1 MSNINTNATVTL
13 TVNGKQAQDML
24 DGLKKKSQDLE
35 QAIDKARK
43 AGDKASLQKL
53 QRELKQTKSQINQIE
68 SAIVGVERVMKN
80 LDKATPKEL
89 QKTLTTLKKQ
99 LNGIE
104 RGTAEWNRQTEAIR
118 RVKAEIEKV
127 NLEMRE
133 AEGRWSR
140 FNRIVNDWQTTIM
153 GAAAAVTGFV
163 MAGRAAVRA
172 YADMDAELA
181 NVRKFTGMTAEQVAQ
196 LNEEFKK
203 MDTRTSREDLNK
215 LAQEAGRLGKT
226 SVEDVLGF
234 VRAADQINVALDDLG
249 EGATL
254 TLSKLTNI
262 FGDEKRLGTE
272 KALLA
277 VGSVINE
284 LSQNC
289 TASAPYL
296 ANFAQRLAGVGAQA
310 KMTIPEIMGFA
321 AVLDSQG
328 QAVEMSATALQ
339 KLIMDMFANTD
350 KIIKA
355 TGMNAKAFKDIL
367 AKDAN
372 EALIMLLER
381 LRELGNIDVLAPV
394 FKDMGENGAR
404 ASSVIAALAG
414 NIETVKWEQEE
425 ANKAFKEATSVTKEF
440 DVQNNTVQAGLDK
453 AKKAFNEVAVELGE
467 KLSPVMSH
475 VISSTSLMM
484 KGLSLTISFIIKF
497 KAEIATAATVLA
509 AYAVAVNLATIKAH
523 LATAAHVAYNA
534 ILKAGSILHA
544 TYNMA
549 VYAMAAAYNRVT
561 GNAVRAAA
569 ATRAFNAAVRANPIG
584 LLVTALTAAVTV
596 VGLWQAKMRS
606 AREEHERLRREALQS
621 ANEIKNVEARIGE
634 ETSAVKRL
642 KDAIDSENVGSDKRN
657 ALIREFNNRF
667 GQYLSKLLTE
677 KSTALDLANAYSEV
691 CKNLRAKIL
700 LEAKEKDVKEQ
711 VGTRYGWEATRL
723 SEFDA
728 ISRKNGSVING
739 DWLKA
744 AVDEEYQKQSRKG
757 GVINFESIQREVF
770 KQYAKLMVKDGYGN
784 KNYTKANSEMQ
795 AAMGAYIR
803 QYTSTRAKERSVEDK
818 WRPYQS
824 DIDNALAAG
833 MNVEDIPTSGGS
845 VPSSSSST
853 NKKTGK
859 TDKSHED
866 KFAAEKAWKEKE
878 EALNRIAY
886 ATGKEDYE
894 QYQKRMLEITE
905 EYNQKILERNDLT
918 EQEKLNAQVGYYEA
932 QQKER
937 EESLKRT
944 IEDENNAY
952 NEQVAAIKQKFVDGK
967 MSTESYERAL
977 ELLELAHMREM
988 VSITKEGTKERLQA
1002 EKEYQD
1008 KLIADMKK
1016 KQQEAEQA
1024 EKEHQARLKSMKDQY
1039 FGDSPEEK
1047 QIKYLSDL
1055 TDLDEVYNN
1064 QIAMAGENADEKLR
1078 IDKAYEEAK
1087 KALREKYGIES
1098 EEDNKNLLE
1107 QMNDDVMEWINDPD
1121 NPWPKAL
1128 QVMSEAMGAVFQ
1140 QLTSLVQAETE
1151 IQIAAIEKRYD
1162 AEISRA
1168 EGNNYQIKKIEKKKQ
1183 ADIDKIKKEANK
1195 KMFAMQAIQAV
1206 AQTATAAI
1214 NAYSSAAAIPYIGYI
1229 LAPIAAAAAIAAGM
1243 MQVAVIKKQQQ
1254 AAEAKGYAEG
1264 GFTGKGKKHEVAGV
1278 VHKGEWVAS
1287 QELVNSPVARPMID
1301 ALEYAQRNNTIGS
1314 LRTEDVARSIN
1325 PFSLGSGSAAASTPT
1340 VIVQQAS
1347 PSSEE
1352 SGELAAAFREYAATL
1367 SRLQQRLDEPFVTVN
1382 TVTGDKGIKQAQ
1394 DEYDQLIRNK
1404 TPKSR
1409 RK

>member
-24 DGLKKKSQDLE
+24 DGLRKKSQDLE

-68 SAIVGVERVMKN
+68 SATVGVERVMKN

-118 RVKAEIEKV
+118 RVKAELDKV

-226 SVEDVLGF
+226 SIEDVLGF
-234 VRAADQINVALDDLG
+234 VKAADQINVALDDLG

-339 KLIMDMFANTD
+339 KLIMDMFSNTD

-425 ANKAFKEATSVTKEF
+425 ANKAFKEATSVTGEF
-440 DVQNNTVQAGLDK
+440 NVQNTTVQAGLDK
-453 AKKAFNEVAVELGE
+453 AKKSFNEMAVQLGE
-467 KLSPVMSH
+467 RLVPVMSH
-475 VISSTSLMM
+475 VISSTSMLMKAM
-484 KGLSLTISFIIKF
+484 LETINFISKY
-497 KAEIATAATVLA
+497 KAEIVGAAAVLA
-509 AYAVAVNLATIKAH
+509 AYAVAVNLVAIKTKIATV
-523 LATAAHVAYNA
+523 ATAAWNAVIKTCNVLLPLARVAMDGLKLAFERVVWQTRGATAAAQQYNRSLMALKASAASLKVAYGLLAVAIGVAVVALIRWIRAQDQQAKVAREVNKIKSEAIKNA
-534 ILKAGSILHA
+534 NDEIAKIEQLVKVAESENLSMK
-544 TYNMA
+544 T
-549 VYAMAAAYNRVT
+549 RES
-561 GNAVRAAA
+561 AVR
-569 ATRAFNAAVRANPIG
+569 RLNKLIPEYNAQLDKTTGKYKANKD
-584 LLVTALTAAVTV
+584 ALDRYIESLIRQYEVQ
-596 VGLWQAKMRS
+596 G
-606 AREEHERLRREALQS
+606 AREELKDISRQKVKLMQERA
-621 ANEIKNVEARIGE
+621 GE
-634 ETSAVKRL
+634 EANL
-642 KDAIDSENVGSDKRN
+642 KEAQENRGGRRTQAIVPGAISQQPQGLAEVNYYHGKIEKIDKKMDT
-657 ALIREFNNRF
+657 LH
-667 GQYLSKLLTE
+667 KTE
-677 KSTALDLANAYSEV
+677 AAITKMWGEDLFKEASP
-691 CKNLRAKIL
+691 
-700 LEAKEKDVKEQ
+700 AKEPE
-711 VGTRYGWEATRL
+711 
-723 SEFDA
+723 
-728 ISRKNGSVING
+728 
-739 DWLKA
+739 
-744 AVDEEYQKQSRKG
+744 
-757 GVINFESIQREVF
+757 
-770 KQYAKLMVKDGYGN
+770 
-784 KNYTKANSEMQ
+784 
-795 AAMGAYIR
+795 
-803 QYTSTRAKERSVEDK
+803 
-818 WRPYQS
+818 P
-824 DIDNALAAG
+824 
-833 MNVEDIPTSGGS
+833 DIPTSGGS

-853 NKKTGK
+853 NKNTGNS
-859 TDKSHED
+859 TKSHED

-905 EYNQKILERNDLT
+905 QYNQKILERNDLT

-932 QQKER
+932 QQKAR

-1024 EKEHQARLKSMKDQY
+1024 EKEHQQRLKSMKDQY

-1055 TDLDEVYNN
+1055 NDLDEVYNME
-1064 QIAMAGENADEKLR
+1064 IAMAGENAQEKLR
-1078 IDKAYEEAK
+1078 IEEAYQKAK
-1087 KALREKYGIES
+1087 KDLRQKYNIES
-1098 EEDNKNLLE
+1098 AEDEKGWLE
-1107 QMNDDVMEWINDPD
+1107 QMNEDVMSWINDPE
-1121 NPWPKAL
+1121 KGELLTRTLA
-1128 QVMSEAMGAVFQ
+1128 VVSEAMGAVFQ
-1140 QLTSLVQAETE
+1140 QLTSLVQAETD
-1151 IQIAAIEKRYD
+1151 IQIASIEKRYA
-1162 AEISRA
+1162 AEISQA
-1168 EGNNYQIKKIEKKKQ
+1168 EGNNYKVKQLEKKKEKEI
-1183 ADIDKIKKEANK
+1183 AKIKNEANK
-1195 KMFAMQAIQAV
+1195 KMFAMQVIQAV
-1206 AQTATAAI
+1206 AQTATSAI
-1214 NAYSSAAAIPYIGYI
+1214 NAYSSAAVVPYVGYI
-1229 LAPIAAAAAIAAGM
+1229 LAPIAAASAIAAGM
-1243 MQVAVIKKQQQ
+1243 LQVAAIKKQQQ
-1254 AAEAKGYAEG
+1254 AAEAQGYAEG
-1264 GFTGKGKKHEVAGV
+1264 GFTGKGKKYEVAGV

-1325 PFSLGSGSAAASTPT
+1325 PFSLGSGSAAAATPT

-1394 DEYDQLIRNK
+1394 DDYDQLIRNK